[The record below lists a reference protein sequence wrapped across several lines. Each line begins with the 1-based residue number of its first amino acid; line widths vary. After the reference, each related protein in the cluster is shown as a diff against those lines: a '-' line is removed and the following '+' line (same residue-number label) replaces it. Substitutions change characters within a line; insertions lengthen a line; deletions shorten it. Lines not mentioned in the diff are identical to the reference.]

1 MKMIKS
7 APSALVATF
16 LVSAY
21 LCPPSISASAT
32 IKLINDLE
40 MNWNKNEML
49 DLFCEKGTE
58 VNGGA
63 LSFFNP
69 FIGAARVKTFSN
81 NKEVMSSYM
90 SKEEMQDEDTISAF
104 ADAMEA
110 ALLRAM
116 RKRCPDVW

>member
-1 MKMIKS
+1 MIRKTNRAFFIIILFGLHLHS
-7 APSALVATF
+7 PSFA
-16 LVSAY
+16 
-21 LCPPSISASAT
+21 ASAT
-32 IKLINDLE
+32 MKLVYDLE
-40 MNWNKNEML
+40 TNWNKSEML
-49 DLFCEKGTE
+49 DFSCKKGSE
-58 VNGGA
+58 LNSNV

-69 FIGAARVKTFSN
+69 FIGASRVRAFSN